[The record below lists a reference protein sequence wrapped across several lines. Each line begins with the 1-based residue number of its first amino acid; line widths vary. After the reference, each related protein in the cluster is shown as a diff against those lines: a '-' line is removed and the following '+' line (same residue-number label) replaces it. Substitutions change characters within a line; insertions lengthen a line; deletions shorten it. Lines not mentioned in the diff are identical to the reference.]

1 MLGTM
6 ARYTFLLTIAV
17 MFVVWAVSL
26 SRSEPQDPNKDW
38 PTEPWSIY
46 C

>member
-1 MLGTM
+1 MLAKMVRG
-6 ARYTFLLTIAV
+6 TFLLTIAV

-26 SRSEPQDPNKDW
+26 NKSAAQAQQDDQLIESW
-38 PTEPWSIY
+38 TIS